1 MGGEG
6 VILEPFPRVSFE
18 IYEDNRFSN
27 NPVDS
32 QG

>member
-1 MGGEG
+1 MGGEE

-18 IYEDNRFSN
+18 IYENDRFSN
-27 NPVDS
+27 NPVDY